1 MINEIIKKVR
11 TAAFSKVYATNV
23 LLSDTDS
30 DVRIY
35 AFNEIIDSGTE
46 KIAVSEGSIIMTDQ
60 ATILLYEQLKEL
72 MDKWKADGKQITVS
86 TQRREMLEKIKD
98 KK

>member
-1 MINEIIKKVR
+1 MDVMIKKGR
-11 TAAFSKVYATNV
+11 AATFTNAYATNV
-23 LLSDTDS
+23 LLSEIDS

-35 AFNEIIDSGTE
+35 AFNEVIDYGTE
-46 KIAVSEGSIIMTDQ
+46 RIAISEGSIIMTDQ

-72 MDKWKADGKQITVS
+72 IDRWRMEGKQAEVS
-86 TQRREMLEKIKD
+86 AQRREVLEKIKD